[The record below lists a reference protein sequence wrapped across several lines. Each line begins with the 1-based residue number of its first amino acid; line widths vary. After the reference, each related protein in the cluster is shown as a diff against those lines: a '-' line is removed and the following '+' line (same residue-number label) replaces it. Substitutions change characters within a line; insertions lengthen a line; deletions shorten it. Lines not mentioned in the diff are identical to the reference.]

1 MKIHP
6 GGGGPKKAL
15 ECWFESETDSFSHD
29 EKEGYAKLVFNIHSI
44 TGRLAA
50 DIKDLVASEDKPSSL
65 TVALFKT
72 AVESVEGFEG
82 PEGEAITSLDED
94 TILAIHPKILEYITY
109 RITKLTTLSGDELG
123 FIKLPVDGS

>member
-15 ECWFESETDSFSHD
+15 ECWYQSETDTFSHV
-29 EKEGYAKLVFNIHSI
+29 EREGFAHLVFNIHPV
-44 TGRLAA
+44 TGRLAV
-50 DIKDLVASEDKPSSL
+50 DIKGLAASEDRPSSL

-82 PEGEAITSLDED
+82 PEGEEITKLDED
-94 TILAIHPKILEYITY
+94 AILAIPPKILEYITY
-109 RITKLTTLSGDELG
+109 RITQLTTLRGDELG